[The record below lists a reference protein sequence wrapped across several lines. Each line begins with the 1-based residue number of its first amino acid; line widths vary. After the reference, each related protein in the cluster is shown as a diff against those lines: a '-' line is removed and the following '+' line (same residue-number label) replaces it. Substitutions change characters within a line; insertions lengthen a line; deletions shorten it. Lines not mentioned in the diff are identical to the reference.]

1 MKLAIAELGIIMF
14 NAMWKVVKTI
24 LAQLMKC
31 FFQILKRNADSD
43 SEPLAE
49 PENDPENDD
58 GEDKVYEVL
67 RNSQIIF
74 SYVKK

>member
-1 MKLAIAELGIIMF
+1 M
-14 NAMWKVVKTI
+14 VKTI

-31 FFQILKRNADSD
+31 FLQILKRSADSD

-74 SYVKK
+74 SYVKE